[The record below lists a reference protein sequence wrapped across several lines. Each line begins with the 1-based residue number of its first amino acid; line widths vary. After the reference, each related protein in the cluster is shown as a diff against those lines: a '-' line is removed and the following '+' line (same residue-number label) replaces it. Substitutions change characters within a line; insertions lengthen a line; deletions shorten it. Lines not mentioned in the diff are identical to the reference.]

1 MSEITTNNKRI
12 IKNST
17 FLYLRMLLSIAV
29 SLYTSRVVL
38 NTLGE
43 TDYGVYSLVGTIV
56 MLFAFLNTCMSSATS
71 RFLTYELSRGDDNI
85 LKKTFSTAMSIHI
98 SIAIII
104 FIVAEIAGLWF
115 VPELD
120 IPDNR
125 RFAAQIVYQLSILS
139 MMITV
144 TQVPYNA
151 TIIAHEKMDIYA
163 YVELLHVVL
172 KLLIVYILMIGNFDK
187 LILYAILILVV
198 NIIVAF
204 TYRIY
209 CIKHYKE
216 SHFKL
221 TYDKS
226 ITKQMLSFS
235 LWDLY
240 GNMSV
245 SVRQQGTNIL
255 INKFFGTALNAAS
268 GIATTVQGIIS
279 GFSSNILQA
288 FRPQIIKNYSI
299 GEYKRMEELMRNAIT
314 FALLMLFIISMPL
327 IIEIE
332 YVMHLW
338 LGEVPDYA
346 TTFCRIL
353 LLMNFIGA
361 INVVLTTAIHA
372 SGKVKLL
379 SFSAGTIALLCVPT
393 IFLLFRFCKCTPE
406 AAYYVLI
413 TAAILMIVID
423 LSIIKNKIPNL
434 CIIKIISTILKTTVV
449 GILSLIPILIVQKI
463 DLDFIRLVLT
473 TIIYFATITSASYFC
488 LLDSNTRN
496 NIRLFIKKQ
505 ITKLKK

>member
-1 MSEITTNNKRI
+1 
-12 IKNST
+12 
-17 FLYLRMLLSIAV
+17 MLLSIAV